1 MHTVQLRC
9 TLCNSG
15 WYMSSVDGKSITHS
29 SLRRAISIMRAFSEL
44 RPSMTVTELATDLDL
59 HKSTVSRI
67 LATLLDEGLIYQHP
81 DSGRYS
87 LGLGLVTMSAVAVGQ
102 SIVRSAAL
110 PHLDRLVSECGET
123 AVLSVMRGDRVV
135 TLATSA
141 PSESIR
147 YVTWE
152 GRELDP
158 ASAVAGRTLLAGL
171 TRTDR
176 DRVGQGLGDREH
188 EELDALRDQGL
199 DAERDNTEV
208 GMSSVT
214 APVRDHL
221 GGVVAA
227 LSVVGP
233 TSRFDNPAFQATR
246 DAVQAAATDTSRQL
260 GFDVLRPGAA

>member
-1 MHTVQLRC
+1 
-9 TLCNSG
+9 
-15 WYMSSVDGKSITHS
+15 MSAVDGKSTTHS

-44 RPSMTVTELATDLDL
+44 QPSMTVTELATDLDL

-81 DSGRYS
+81 DSGKYS
-87 LGLGLVTMSAVAVGQ
+87 LGLGLVTMSAVAIGQ
-102 SIVRSAAL
+102 SIVRSTAL
-110 PHLDRLVSECGET
+110 PHLDRLVSDCGET
-123 AVLSVMRGDRVV
+123 AVLSVLRGDRVV
-135 TLATSA
+135 TLATRA

-152 GRELDP
+152 GRELAP

-171 TRTDR
+171 SRTER
-176 DRVGQGLGDREH
+176 ELIAPGLGDREH
-188 EELDALRDQGL
+188 EELDALRDQGF
-199 DAERDNTEV
+199 DAERDSIEE

-214 APVRDHL
+214 ATVRDHL

-233 TSRFDNPAFQATR
+233 TSRFEDRTYEATR

-260 GFDVLRPGAA
+260 GFDALRPGAA

>member
-1 MHTVQLRC
+1 
-9 TLCNSG
+9 
-15 WYMSSVDGKSITHS
+15 MSTVDGKSTTHS
-29 SLRRAISIMRAFSEL
+29 SLRRAISIMRAFSEP
-44 RPSMTVTELATDLDL
+44 RPSMTVTELANDLNL

-67 LATLLDEGLIYQHP
+67 LATLLDEGLVYQHP

-110 PHLDRLVSECGET
+110 PHLDRLVSDCGET
-123 AVLSVMRGDRVV
+123 AVLSVMRGGRVV
-135 TLATSA
+135 TLATRA

-152 GRELDP
+152 GRALAP
-158 ASAVAGRTLLAGL
+158 QSAVAGRTLLAGL
-171 TRTDR
+171 SRVTRDELVQ
-176 DRVGQGLGDREH
+176 DLGDEEH
-188 EELDALRDQGL
+188 EDLDELCKQGL
-199 DAERDNTEV
+199 DAERDNIEV

-221 GGVVAA
+221 GGIVAA

-233 TSRFDNPAFQATR
+233 TTRFDDRTY
-246 DAVQAAATDTSRQL
+246 AAAWSAVRAAAADTSSQL
-260 GFDVLRPGAA
+260 GFEERRPGVA

>member
-1 MHTVQLRC
+1 
-9 TLCNSG
+9 
-15 WYMSSVDGKSITHS
+15 
-29 SLRRAISIMRAFSEL
+29 
-44 RPSMTVTELATDLDL
+44 MTVTELATDLNI

-67 LATLLDEGLIYQHP
+67 LATLLDEGLVYQHP
-81 DSGRYS
+81 DSGKYS

-102 SIVRSAAL
+102 SVVRTTAL
-110 PHLDRLVSECGET
+110 PHLDRLVAECGET

-135 TLATSA
+135 TLALRA

-152 GRELDP
+152 GRELAP
-158 ASAVAGRTLLAGL
+158 SSAVAGRTLLAGL
-171 TRTDR
+171 TRSDR
-176 DRVGQGLGDREH
+176 DSIAQNLTNEGHQ
-188 EELDALRDQGL
+188 ELDLLRDLGL
-199 DAERDNTEV
+199 DAERDNIEV

-233 TSRFDNPAFQATR
+233 TSRFVDPAYRATR
-246 DAVQAAATDTSRQL
+246 GAVHAAAADTSRQL
-260 GFDVLRPGAA
+260 GFDALRPGAA